1 MRNKKM
7 CLGIPHGYNQPTQ
20 NMKITRQ
27 MTQFFRGKKDGQ
39 LVIKTK
45 YRPCLNKPTIK
56 QTGNLNTKL
65 DVKVKRLPDLELII
79 VFGADG
85 YSSP

>member
-1 MRNKKM
+1 MFKDTTGLQSANPEYENCKTNDP
-7 CLGIPHGYNQPTQ
+7 IFQ
-20 NMKITRQ
+20 
-27 MTQFFRGKKDGQ
+27 GKKDGQ

-45 YRPCLNKPTIK
+45 CRPCLNKPIIK

>member
-1 MRNKKM
+1 M
-7 CLGIPHGYNQPTQ
+7 
-20 NMKITRQ
+20 
-27 MTQFFRGKKDGQ
+27 FRDTTGLQSANPEYENYKTNDPIFQGKKDGQ

-79 VFGADG
+79 VFGADR